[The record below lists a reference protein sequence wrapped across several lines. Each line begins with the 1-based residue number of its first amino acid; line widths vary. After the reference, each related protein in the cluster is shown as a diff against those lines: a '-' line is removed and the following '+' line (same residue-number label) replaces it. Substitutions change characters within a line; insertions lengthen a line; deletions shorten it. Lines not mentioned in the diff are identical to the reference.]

1 MPREKLSDGLSEW
14 MAQINEYLAQYKDSY
29 NVQRQL
35 VEIRQAMEN
44 LRDFLMTGEGE
55 QEA

>member
-14 MAQINEYLAQYKDSY
+14 IAQINEYLAQYKDSY

-35 VEIRQAMEN
+35 VEIRQAMEK
-44 LRDFLMTGEGE
+44 LRDFLMTDEGE
-55 QEA
+55 QER